1 MGGFLQCPKCNKFMF
16 LCFDHDVTPPIAY
29 HECSCGYNN
38 RNMYY
43 TNNSFLNIVMKLNK
57 QNSGDLYGRRQRT

>member
-1 MGGFLQCPKCNKFMF
+1 MSGFLKCPKCNEFMF
-16 LCFDHDVTPPIAY
+16 LSFDHNTAPPIAY

-38 RNMYY
+38 RSMYN

-57 QNSGDLYGRRQRT
+57 KTNGILYGRK